1 MGLSQSLQKVPE
13 TIGAKMKDAQNE
25 MMGAQMGRQLKMQSA
40 MREKQMCFQVAM
52 ARQRFWVSLY
62 KRLSARI
69 FQYYQLFA
77 GGVAF
82 GCIAGAIK
90 TKNPK
95 LVAPIWPIGVAYSF
109 QYDAAYG
116 TLMDR
121 ARLEAEE
128 ILLEKPDWLL
138 MPGGMPT
145 VEELS
150 K

>member
-1 MGLSQSLQKVPE
+1 SMGLSQSLQQVPE
-13 TIGAKMKDAQNE
+13 TIGAKMKEAQNE
-25 MMGAQMGRQLKMQSA
+25 MMNAQMGRQLNMQSA

-52 ARQRFWVSLY
+52 ARQRFW
-62 KRLSARI
+62 
-69 FQYYQLFA
+69 YYQLFA
-77 GGVAF
+77 SGVAF

-90 TKNPK
+90 TKKPQ
-95 LVAPIWPIGVAYSF
+95 LVAPIWPIGIAYSF

-116 TLMDR
+116 NLMDR

-128 ILLEKPDWLL
+128 ILLQKPDWLL
-138 MPGGMPT
+138 MPGGIPS